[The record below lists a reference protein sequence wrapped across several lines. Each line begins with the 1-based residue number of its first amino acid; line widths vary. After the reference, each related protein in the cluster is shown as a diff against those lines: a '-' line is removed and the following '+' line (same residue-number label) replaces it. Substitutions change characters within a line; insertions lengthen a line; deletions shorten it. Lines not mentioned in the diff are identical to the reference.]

1 MKKTLLSWSSPN
13 WFARA
18 SGSASGRK
26 LLTSD
31 ETSQSVPFLLRKTTT
46 PGFSTKILREVGFH
60 NHKSTTSS
68 NSQPR
73 TVHNCNWTCF
83 EVELIFAKLNS
94 RHFWALQLQISWE
107 ITSRSGL
114 KTSPASGMFGLY
126 LFFGIFSFLDDSSS
140 SMAITSNSVEKKALG
155 LILHFSIDQSS

>member
-46 PGFSTKILREVGFH
+46 SGFSTKTLMEVGFR
-60 NHKSTTSS
+60 NHKSTTSF
-68 NSQPR
+68 NPLPR
-73 TVHNCNWTCF
+73 QCRDSSMFIIHGLRAI
-83 EVELIFAKLNS
+83 VEFNLCLSELVRKGIRIRVGLSGRK
-94 RHFWALQLQISWE
+94 LQLQMNSDFGRRRRTNVDYRLIRRFRTSPRKRNNGRE
-107 ITSRSGL
+107 IT
-114 KTSPASGMFGLY
+114 T
-126 LFFGIFSFLDDSSS
+126 
-140 SMAITSNSVEKKALG
+140 E
-155 LILHFSIDQSS
+155 